1 MKATPSFIF
10 NKDESHPLFQTSIR
24 MKATSSF
31 IFTLAF
37 LLLPFLD
44 AAGNFSF
51 EMDFKTITPKQFVER
66 ARGGED
72 LLLIDVR
79 EPEEYELARVEGARL
94 LPLSL
99 FNEWAPTLDPERETV
114 FICHHGI
121 RSAQV
126 CGYLSRQGF
135 TKTYNL
141 SGGIDRWSTE
151 VDPSIPR
158 Y

>member
-1 MKATPSFIF
+1 LPF
-10 NKDESHPLFQTSIR
+10 
-24 MKATSSF
+24 
-31 IFTLAF
+31 AF
-37 LLLPFLD
+37 LLLPFLN
-44 AAGNFSF
+44 AAGNFCD
-51 EMDFKTITPKQFVER
+51 EMGFKTMTPKQFGER
-66 ARGGED
+66 VRGGAD
-72 LLLIDVR
+72 LLLVDVR

-126 CGYLSRQGF
+126 CGFLSRQGF
-135 TKTYNL
+135 AKIYNL
-141 SGGIDRWSTE
+141 AGGIDRWSTE